1 MGISISKLPE
11 DGTEAPTHV
20 GAFEILLNIVIYICP
35 LLVQVMNNNH
45 LDLVYWLA
53 VCVFVCVWVW
63 CVLTF

>member
-35 LLVQVMNNNH
+35 LLVQLMNNNH
-45 LDLVYWLA
+45 LDLVWLSVFLC
-53 VCVFVCVWVW
+53 VCGCGVC
-63 CVLTF
+63 